1 MEFVKARVASVG
13 LTEKSQ
19 LTQAVQ
25 SVSAVVSAV
34 ASAIASAVASAVAST
49 VSSAVASADV
59 SAVASADDGKGAPAF
74 P

>member
-1 MEFVKARVASVG
+1 MEFVIARGASVA

-34 ASAIASAVASAVAST
+34 ASAVESKLVRT
-49 VSSAVASADV
+49 
-59 SAVASADDGKGAPAF
+59 G
-74 P
+74 

>member
-1 MEFVKARVASVG
+1 MEFVKARVASVA

-34 ASAIASAVASAVAST
+34 ASAVESKLVRT
-49 VSSAVASADV
+49 
-59 SAVASADDGKGAPAF
+59 G
-74 P
+74 